1 MTVVEEIENLLDV
14 NALSALA
21 AEMIERARPS
31 VVQVR
36 SAGRGGGAGVVW
48 RTDGAILTNDH
59 VVGQAARVAVQ
70 LGDEQTF
77 EARVVERN
85 RTLDLALLQVD
96 ADDLPAALVGD
107 SAGLRVGE
115 LVFAIGHPWGQRD
128 TVTAG
133 IVSGV
138 GEIAVGANRT
148 AQYIRS
154 DVRLL
159 PGNSGG
165 PLVNA
170 RGEVIGINAMVF
182 GGDLGVAIP
191 SHVAI
196 DWIAGLP
203 SRGVT
208 LGVQVQ
214 PVELPA
220 AVRNNGR
227 TGRAAALLVVGVEPG
242 SLAERSGL
250 LLGDALLEFG
260 DTPLEDADALRDAL
274 RHHRAPT
281 LRFSVLRGGTVQT
294 VELHAA

>member
-227 TGRAAALLVVGVEPG
+227 TGRATALLVVGVEPG